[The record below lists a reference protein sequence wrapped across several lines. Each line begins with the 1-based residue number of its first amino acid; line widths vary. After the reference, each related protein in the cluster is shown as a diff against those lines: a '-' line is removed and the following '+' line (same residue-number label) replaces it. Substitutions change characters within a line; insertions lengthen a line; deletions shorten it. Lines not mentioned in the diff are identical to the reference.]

1 MNITNIPRLLAIV
14 SVASILVM
22 AMPKPSHSTQIIAPV
37 RDTTMTW
44 EVKSNHD
51 NVTKLKFFSRENG
64 RVWPGHNK
72 HWTID
77 DYEFHSYQLQC
88 TGGEKI
94 CYGAWSGNTYWG
106 KGEGENGC
114 ENCCYTCRDG
124 RRRTTL
130 NK

>member
-1 MNITNIPRLLAIV
+1 MNITNKPTVLALV
-14 SVASILVM
+14 SVASILAM
-22 AMPKPSHSTQIIAPV
+22 AMAKPAHSTQTIIAPV
-37 RDTTMTW
+37 ADTTMTW

-51 NVTKLKFFSRENG
+51 NVSKLKFYSREND

-72 HWTID
+72 YWIID
-77 DYEFHSYQLQC
+77 DYEFHSYRLHC

-106 KGEGENGC
+106 KGKGGKGC
-114 ENCCYTCRDG
+114 ENCCYTCRDE

-130 NK
+130 K